1 MNRDKIY
8 DDLIKQY
15 NSLTDDEKRAVVIY
29 KSKLYKIIN
38 LITSIDGFEFLS
50 VNEIVERLPN
60 LNGLRVMVSQFKEIL
75 NRPENMIVRFCCFN
89 NINFDDF
96 NLLIEYLRDVYFIL
110 NSTKDKIILNED
122 LIVYRGIAVD
132 DFSEAKDMAMGN
144 IISTSIDIEDT
155 EPYMSFRDKAL
166 LYIIKI
172 KKGTPL
178 LVAPN
183 SLYCI
188 YEDREDYLYKKL
200 NGVPATKLTLNN
212 GGVEKVKQ
220 VILFKDGIEFI
231 EEKSEIREIDGK
243 FIAIHQVDCIPKYK
257 EFNRTKK

>member
-8 DDLIKQY
+8 EDLIKQY

-38 LITSIDGFEFLS
+38 LITSIDGFEFFS
-50 VNEIVERLPN
+50 TKEIIERLPN
-60 LNGLRVMVSQFKEIL
+60 LNELRIMVSKFKEIL
-75 NRPENMIVRFCCFN
+75 NRPENMIVRFSYFN

-96 NLLIEYLRDVYFIL
+96 NLLIEYLRNVYFVL
-110 NSTKDKIILNED
+110 EMAKDKIILNDD
-122 LIVYRGIAVD
+122 LIVYRGIAVN
-132 DFSEAKDMAMGN
+132 DFNEAKDMAMGN
-144 IISTSIDIEDT
+144 IISTSINIEDT

-188 YEDREDYLYKKL
+188 YEDREDYLYKNL
-200 NGVPATKLTLNN
+200 NGLSATKLTLNN
-212 GGVEKVKQ
+212 GGDDSVKE
-220 VILFKDGIEFI
+220 VILFKDGVEFV
-231 EEKSEIREIDGK
+231 EEKSEIREVNGK
-243 FIAIHQVDCIPKYK
+243 FISIHQVDCIPKAM